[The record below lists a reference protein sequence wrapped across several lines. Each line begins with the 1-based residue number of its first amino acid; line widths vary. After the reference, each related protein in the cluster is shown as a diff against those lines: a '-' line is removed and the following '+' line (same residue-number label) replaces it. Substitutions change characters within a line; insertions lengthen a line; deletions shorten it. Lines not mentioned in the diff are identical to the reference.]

1 MWLPKVGTGERV
13 MCCCYCQIT
22 IVRGTPDASLYRENE
37 RLLSR
42 GVCSLVVRCRNNKVS
57 GCGLVQKTKAPRS
70 LRTAG
75 AWKVKEEDFLWEVTF
90 QRTRWG
96 KDWAV
101 QMSRVQRRGGRKQT
115 VESDQ
120 AGISHRGVQRE
131 NQAAEEVRSR
141 RT

>member
-13 MCCCYCQIT
+13 MRCCYCQIT

-75 AWKVKEEDFLWEVTF
+75 VEGEGRRLPVGGDISADTMGEGLGSPNVPSAETWRQETDSGVRPSRHITS
-90 QRTRWG
+90 WG
-96 KDWAV
+96 AEGEP
-101 QMSRVQRRGGRKQT
+101 GG
-115 VESDQ
+115 
-120 AGISHRGVQRE
+120 
-131 NQAAEEVRSR
+131 
-141 RT
+141 